1 MENVLHK
8 KPLTR
13 RKQMY
18 KVENWIVAEF
28 HYVVDAARDNWRPIV
43 ATVVALVVLST
54 LVVL

>member
-1 MENVLHK
+1 MENVRHK

-18 KVENWIVAEF
+18 KVENWIVAKF

-43 ATVVALVVLST
+43 ASVVALVVLST
-54 LVVL
+54 LVMF

>member
-43 ATVVALVVLST
+43 ATVVALST